1 MKKMRIFSIF
11 LTIVL
16 LLSTVCVPAS
26 ANNDNPAVYNGCHS
40 VDAGM
45 TLSEEQQLTETAK
58 SVILYELNSDTML
71 YTWNPDEKIYPT
83 SMVKMMTALVAIENG
98 NLDDVVTITRKML
111 NEVPIGILGMDLKSG
126 EEITLRDLLY
136 ANMVESATDASVVIA
151 HHVAGSTAEFLEL
164 MNAKAYEMGCKNTH
178 YSNVH
183 GLHDEETYTTARDIC
198 RITEIALENEIF
210 RDMFQ
215 ASNYTI
221 PATNKQPERDLI
233 TTNHMMNERNKKY
246 YYELVTGGKTG
257 ATDQGGRCLTITS
270 EKDGMNILCIV
281 MGAVPTVEENGNL
294 SAYGSF
300 EESRILIDYAFSNF
314 EFRQVFYD
322 GQSLSQHS
330 VVNGA
335 NDVVTQATSTIS
347 TILPVGVDE
356 EQLRWIYEATGD
368 TITAPVKK
376 GQKLGSVQVWFGS
389 KCLAETDMVAMNK
402 VEVYQAP
409 VVPEKPQKADEGNWL
424 VVILILVGTVFAVF
438 LALVSIRFVRIMIYQ
453 RKQENRGRRRRR

>member
-1 MKKMRIFSIF
+1 MKKMRIFSFF

-16 LLSTVCVPAS
+16 LLSAVCMPAS
-26 ANNDNPAVYNGCHS
+26 ANSDNPAVYSGCHS
-40 VDAGM
+40 VDAAM
-45 TLSEEQQLTETAK
+45 TLSDEEQLTETAK
-58 SVILYELNSDTML
+58 SVILYELNSGTML

-215 ASNYTI
+215 TSNYTI
-221 PATNKQPERDLI
+221 PATNKRPERELI

-246 YYELVTGGKTG
+246 YYELITGGKTG
-257 ATDQGGRCLTITS
+257 ATDQGGRCLTVTA

-300 EESRILIDYAFSNF
+300 EESRILVDYAFSKF

-322 GQSLSQHS
+322 GQSLSQHP

-356 EQLRWIYEATGD
+356 EQLRWDYQATGD
-368 TITAPVKK
+368 AITAPVKK
-376 GQKLGSVQVWFGS
+376 GQKLGTVRVWFGS

-402 VEVYQAP
+402 VEVYQTP
-409 VVPEKPQKADEGNWL
+409 VVPKKPQKADKGNWL
-424 VVILILVGTVFAVF
+424 AVILILVGTVVALF
-438 LALVSIRFVRIMIYQ
+438 LILVGIRFVRIMIYQ
-453 RKQENRGRRRRR
+453 RKQERRGGRRR